1 MLSSSSFPSSLWISE
16 IELIKGRSKGL
27 IWNPREES
35 RILGWA
41 FLGSGPPPVSD
52 NSSAGR
58 DGGVVP

>member
-1 MLSSSSFPSSLWISE
+1 MRFSSFPSSLWISE

-41 FLGSGPPPVSD
+41 FLGSGPLPVSIQ
-52 NSSAGR
+52 R
-58 DGGVVP
+58 